1 MFYEVENFFCDHS
14 SFFGSFRASYCS
26 EEGYPHHQTVH
37 RKVTTDCKVIA
48 PLDPNQR
55 PQPRQPA
62 QQAQDQPITSQ
73 SAPVAPPPPQAQ
85 QELPVGQVAVPPP
98 AYQSENSIQIYID
111 RNGITIPGLLR
122 VGPEG
127 FRIGPIVVTNPNYHP
142 PVPALGYAPGPVGR

>member
-1 MFYEVENFFCDHS
+1 MRLKTFFATTAVSLAVSAPAIAAKKAIPTIKPCT
-14 SFFGSFRASYCS
+14 
-26 EEGYPHHQTVH
+26 ET
-37 RKVTTDCKVIA
+37 VTTDCKVIA

-111 RNGITIPGLLR
+111 RNGITISGLLR